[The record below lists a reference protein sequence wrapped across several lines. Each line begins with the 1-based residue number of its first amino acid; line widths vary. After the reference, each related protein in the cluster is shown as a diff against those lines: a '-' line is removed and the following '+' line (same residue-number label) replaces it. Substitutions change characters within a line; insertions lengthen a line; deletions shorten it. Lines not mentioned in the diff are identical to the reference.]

1 MPQSDPDPALPG
13 RAGGRRFPLPP
24 DPGKRSP
31 SRLVLFL
38 PFCLLL
44 LDSGCLQRRAQSP
57 ESREASSSSLRITC
71 TDGIG
76 RSLELPS
83 HPQRIISL
91 APSVTEVLYLLGAD
105 DRLIGVCSHCD
116 WPEDVRNKP
125 RIGTLLSPNYE
136 AIIAARPDLVI
147 GSTAGNDR
155 TATLKLAD
163 FGLPLFVTAP
173 RSVAS
178 IYDTVRAIGR
188 ITDCNQRG
196 EELVERMKARIGR
209 IEDRVRGLPPVRAFF
224 ITWFDPL
231 LAPGRQTFENDVL
244 RLANVLSISG
254 DVDEFYPRYS
264 LEQVIARDPDVILT
278 VEHEGSPL
286 PNLRKLAGWK
296 DLRAVRT
303 GRVYVLTEA
312 FQHPSPRF
320 IDGLEQLAAKLY
332 TERFP

>member
-1 MPQSDPDPALPG
+1 MLQPDPDLTPKERARGYRLPLQHE
-13 RAGGRRFPLPP
+13 A
-24 DPGKRSP
+24 GKRLSG
-31 SRLVLFL
+31 LVLFPL
-38 PFCLLL
+38 LCLLL
-44 LDSGCLQRRAQSP
+44 ISSNCQRAVQSTESGQ
-57 ESREASSSSLRITC
+57 ASAGSLRVTC

-76 RSLELPS
+76 RNVELPT

-105 DRLIGVCSHCD
+105 DRLIGVCSHCN

-136 AIIAARPDLVI
+136 TIIAARPDLIV

-155 TATLKLAD
+155 AATLKLAD

-196 EELVERMKARIGR
+196 EELVRKMKARIGR
-209 IEDRVRGLPPVRAFF
+209 IEDRVRDLPPVRAFF

-231 LAPGRQTFENDVL
+231 LAPGRRTFENDVL
-244 RLANVLSISG
+244 QLANVVSISG
-254 DVDEFYPRYS
+254 DVEEFYPRYS
-264 LEQVIARDPDVILT
+264 LEQVIAQDPDVLLT
-278 VEHEGSPL
+278 VEHEGNPL
-286 PNLRKLAGWK
+286 PDLRRLAGWK
-296 DLRAVRT
+296 DLRPVRT
-303 GRVYVLTEA
+303 GRIYVLPEA

-332 TERFP
+332 PERFP